1 MRRRIHRRHFSSCIL
16 LLLLLLIIA
25 YVAVQHFG
33 GILYTAKPDPNAWN
47 LTLVNSTHPL
57 PEDWS
62 VELTELSNGE
72 CVDARIYPELQ
83 EMFDS
88 ARAAG
93 IYPIVA
99 SGYRSEAEQARI
111 MEDNI
116 QEYLDQGYSMADAE
130 EEAMRWVAVPG
141 TSEHQLGLAVDINA
155 DGINSTGW
163 EVYDWLEEHC
173 WEYGFIR
180 RYPDDKTDI
189 TGISNEPWHYRYV
202 GVDAA
207 RAITKANLCLEEYLD
222 QLNHCGLAGE
232 NAGQSGFSS
241 LGWRQRPVK
250 GPAIE
255 LAEPVPGLL
264 VKDSSGL
271 QAGKCLE

>member
-1 MRRRIHRRHFSSCIL
+1 MRRRTHRRHFSSCIL

-33 GILYTAKPDPNAWN
+33 GILYTAKPDSNAWN

-62 VELTELSNGE
+62 VELTELANGE

-116 QEYLDQGYSMADAE
+116 QEYLNQGYSKADAE

-250 GPAIE
+250 
-255 LAEPVPGLL
+255 
-264 VKDSSGL
+264 
-271 QAGKCLE
+271 QASI